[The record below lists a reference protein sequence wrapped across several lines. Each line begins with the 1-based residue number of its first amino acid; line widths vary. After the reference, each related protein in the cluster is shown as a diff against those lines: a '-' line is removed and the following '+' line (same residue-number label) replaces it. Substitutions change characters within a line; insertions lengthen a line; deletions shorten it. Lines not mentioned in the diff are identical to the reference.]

1 MPRNLHDLPRLR
13 DSLSYLYIEHAVV
26 QRRQHAIEYIREDH
40 GRVMIPVASLA
51 VLLLGP
57 GTRITHAA
65 IRVLAEHGCTVLWVG
80 EDATRFYAQGVGETR
95 HAYRLL
101 RQAELATDPAK
112 RLQVIRRMYAM
123 RFGEPLDPSWTLE
136 QIRGREGNRVRS
148 VYYEASR
155 KYGVPWHGRRY
166 DRRDWQRSD
175 PINRAL
181 SAANALLNGLCHAAI
196 LAGGYSP
203 ALGFIHTGKQLS
215 FVYDIADLYKTEIT
229 IPAAFETVAE
239 SPHKVESR
247 VRQRCRER
255 FREARLLQRILPDI
269 DRLLDLERDPLVF
282 DLDFDADPALPGP
295 WWDPEGEVPVP
306 EE

>member
-13 DSLSYLYIEHAVV
+13 DSVSYLYIEHAVV

-40 GRVMIPVASLA
+40 GRVMIPVAGLA

-101 RQAELATDPAK
+101 HQAKLATDPEQ
-112 RLQVIRRMYAM
+112 RLQVVRRMYAM

-148 VYYEASR
+148 AYHAASR
-155 KYGVPWHGRRY
+155 RYGVPWKGRRY
-166 DRRDWQRSD
+166 DRRDWSRSD

-239 SPHKVESR
+239 SSEKVESR
-247 VRQRCRER
+247 VRQRCRQR
-255 FREARLLQRILPDI
+255 FRERRLLQRILPDI
-269 DRLLDLERDPLVF
+269 DRLLDLERPPLVF

-295 WWDPEGEVPVP
+295 WWDPQGEVPVP
-306 EE
+306 GG